1 MQRYCHYCYQPS
13 VFRPSPHN
21 VTKKELFLKDNGTK
35 DDLFGPELSEFIS
48 SKLLFLKDIG
58 FLDFV
63 KRIQLD
69 RVYRR

>member
-1 MQRYCHYCYQPS
+1 MQRYSPS
-13 VFRPSPHN
+13 VLRPSPHN
-21 VTKKELFLKDNGTK
+21 ETKKELFLKDNGTK
-35 DDLFGPELSEFIS
+35 DDLFGPKLSEFIS

-58 FLDFV
+58 FLDFM